1 MAKAAEEAARALDG
15 GEGAFEGATT
25 AQRMALLRVR
35 NEVAT
40 TMAVRPERLA
50 PSATAAVTLIAPT
63 AIPAYA
69 DGVLVPVAQSVG
81 GLCVGEAKRV
91 RRGRDR
97 LQFASAG
104 SRVALLFK
112 QL

>member
-1 MAKAAEEAARALDG
+1 M
-15 GEGAFEGATT
+15 
-25 AQRMALLRVR
+25 VH
-35 NEVAT
+35 
-40 TMAVRPERLA
+40 
-50 PSATAAVTLIAPT
+50 I
-63 AIPAYA
+63 
-69 DGVLVPVAQSVG
+69 SVG